1 MVVRCGNDNLSFH
14 DFLHLV
20 ECTSIIGNI
29 LHTNLI
35 VNDKTGKLIVISAPS
50 GTGKTTLVKR
60 LLKRELNMVA
70 SVSFTT
76 RPMRENE
83 IEGIDYSFVDESKFK
98 QMVEMDEFLEY
109 ATVFGNYYG
118 TQRKIVSNNLQKG
131 LNVILEI
138 DWQGAQQIKKN
149 MPDCVMIFLI
159 PPSKDVLLARLK
171 NRGTDSDKEIENR
184 FNQAVLDLNE
194 SSEFDHVLVNDQIDE
209 AVDNIVHCIQENLN
223 ETNQSSK
230 VKQALE
236 SFFETN

>member
-1 MVVRCGNDNLSFH
+1 M
-14 DFLHLV
+14 
-20 ECTSIIGNI
+20 
-29 LHTNLI
+29 
-35 VNDKTGKLIVISAPS
+35 NDKTGKLIVISAPS

-60 LLKRELNMVA
+60 LLKRESNMTA

-76 RPMRENE
+76 RTKRENE
-83 IEGIDYSFVDESKFK
+83 IEGIDYYFIDESKFK
-98 QMVEMDEFLEY
+98 QMIEMDEFLEY

-118 TQRKIVSNNLQKG
+118 TQRKVVSNNLQKG
-131 LNVILEI
+131 MNVILEI

-194 SSEFDHVLVNDQIDE
+194 STVFDHVLVNDQIDE
-209 AVDNIVHCIQENLN
+209 AADNVLQCIQENLN
-223 ETNQSSK
+223 ETDQASK
-230 VKQALE
+230 VAQALE